1 MEHIFHTVQMYFTW
15 HSDPT
20 ESHRTDTIIS
30 SSSSSSIIIITT
42 STVTQIKQS
51 RDADS
56 TGKV

>member
-20 ESHRTDTIIS
+20 ESHRADTIIIS
-30 SSSSSSIIIITT
+30 SSISIIIITT